1 MDSLNRLVAASPS
14 GGQFLSPL
22 TEQGGGFDCPIH
34 RDHDYPQSVVV
45 PFYVDHQFYNSQVEC
60 ISHLIADYQYGE
72 SLIVGFWRG
81 SQSAPSEVMQSW
93 NCFLPPS
100 FRSGGCG
107 FGLVPESPS
116 SQGEIWAPQCSWAP
130 PAHVV

>member
-22 TEQGGGFDCPIH
+22 SEQGGGFDCPIH
-34 RDHDYPQSVVV
+34 RDHDYPQCCG
-45 PFYVDHQFYNSQVEC
+45 PFLCGPPVLQLQVEC
-60 ISHLIADYQYGE
+60 IIYLIADYKYGE
-72 SLIVGFWRG
+72 SLIVGFWRE